1 MRIRW
6 IIGAVVVLV
15 SLVFAVTACGGEG
28 DSAASAE
35 TETAVT
41 DETAADESTVTD
53 ETASQD
59 ATVDTET
66 TEPEAETS
74 DNSATTG
81 PAPAPG
87 TGMLELD
94 DGRTFAIT
102 VTECSFQ
109 PESSDS
115 PAAGRSRSRERVT
128 RVRRST

>member
-15 SLVFAVTACGGEG
+15 SLVFAVTACRGEG

-81 PAPAPG
+81 PAPAPARHA
-87 TGMLELD
+87 
-94 DGRTFAIT
+94 RT
-102 VTECSFQ
+102 
-109 PESSDS
+109 
-115 PAAGRSRSRERVT
+115 
-128 RVRRST
+128 